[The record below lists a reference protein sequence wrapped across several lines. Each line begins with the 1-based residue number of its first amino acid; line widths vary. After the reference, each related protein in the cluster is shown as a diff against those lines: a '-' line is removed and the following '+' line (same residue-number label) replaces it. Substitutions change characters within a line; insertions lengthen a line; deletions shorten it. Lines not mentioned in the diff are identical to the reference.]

1 MVKLYKLNNHFTII
15 SLRVKFQ
22 YSWTDLSPI
31 LTPAFQDLTRMLYLE
46 DWDDFA
52 PASFKG
58 AQPVCY
64 YCGKSGHIK
73 TGCPTLT
80 KMKCFICNQTGH
92 ARRRCKASVPVI
104 EEGTSTQSSFKD
116 ELDE

>member
-1 MVKLYKLNNHFTII
+1 LLDR
-15 SLRVKFQ
+15 SL
-22 YSWTDLSPI
+22 TDI
-31 LTPAFQDLTRMLYLE
+31 DTPSFQDLTRMLYLE

-80 KMKCFICNQTGH
+80 KMKCFICNQIGH
-92 ARRRCKASVPVI
+92 ARRHCKASVPVI
-104 EEGTSTQSSFKD
+104 EEGTSTQSSFED
-116 ELDE
+116 ELDEYFRPETYVTQLVKRKSFEKL

>member
-52 PASFKG
+52 PAS
-58 AQPVCY
+58 
-64 YCGKSGHIK
+64 
-73 TGCPTLT
+73 CPTLT

-92 ARRRCKASVPVI
+92 TRLHCKASVPVI

-116 ELDE
+116 